1 MLEGFFVLVSG
12 LKKGLTVAF
21 LGGGLLAAAFATAG
35 EAGAAEISS
44 SAVTYPARIDVQ
56 HEDVKADRADQ
67 KRTPEEHASREAPRQ
82 RTPQNRVQRANAP
95 ANAQTMLASY
105 YGRELEGNPT
115 ASGEPFDADAYTAAH
130 KTLPLGTR
138 LRVSLGGES
147 VVVTVNDRGPYVA
160 GRDLDLSLAAARDI
174 GLTYSGEALVRVV
187 VL

>member
-1 MLEGFFVLVSG
+1 M
-12 LKKGLTVAF
+12 
-21 LGGGLLAAAFATAG
+21 
-35 EAGAAEISS
+35 
-44 SAVTYPARIDVQ
+44 IDVQ
-56 HEDVKADRADQ
+56 REDENTDRADQ
-67 KRTPEEHASREAPRQ
+67 KLAPQKRASQKPASREHAEQ
-82 RTPQNRVQRANAP
+82 VDA

-105 YGRELEGNPT
+105 YGRELEGNST

-160 GRDLDLSLAAARDI
+160 GRDLDLSLAAARAI
-174 GLTYSGEALVRVV
+174 GLTYSGEAPIRVV